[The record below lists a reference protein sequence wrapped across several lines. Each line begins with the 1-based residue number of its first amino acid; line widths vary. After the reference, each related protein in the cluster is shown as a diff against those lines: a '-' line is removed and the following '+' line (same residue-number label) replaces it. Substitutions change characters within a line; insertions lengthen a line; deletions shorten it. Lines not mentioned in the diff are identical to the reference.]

1 MHLLIHAMRQEFI
14 NYKLIINQVIAF
26 FRFIP
31 MKTTNRD
38 FGEKLKNGSYT
49 GVIGMVAR
57 NEAQAIMRSGYF
69 ISCMDVLDYT
79 MVLWKSQ

>member
-1 MHLLIHAMRQEFI
+1 MRQEFI
-14 NYKLIINQVIAF
+14 NHKLIVNQIFVF

-31 MKTTNRD
+31 IKTTNRD

-57 NEAQAIMRSGYF
+57 NEVQAIMRSGYF
-69 ISCMDVLDYT
+69 ISVMDVLDYT
-79 MVLWKSQ
+79 MVLWKTQ